1 MERKKFL
8 KSLPLIGLSGGLLLS
23 ACNTTGS
30 TDLGGN
36 ENELEGDAF
45 LINDA
50 AEREAI
56 AIQTYT
62 AAAESG
68 LIESQ
73 TVLDTAVNYRSHHRE
88 HLEEFNNLL
97 VDLDTDPVELTNF
110 SADERVGNVTNQ
122 EQAVELA
129 MTLEFEAAEAYFTQ
143 LVNQLQQPGPR
154 RLFGNIYPVEVSH
167 FVSLKA
173 VLGRNPA
180 INAALFADLQA
191 T

>member
-1 MERKKFL
+1 MERKNFL
-8 KSLPLIGLSGGLLLS
+8 KTLPFIGISGGLLLS
-23 ACNTTGS
+23 ACNTSGS
-30 TDLGGN
+30 TDIGSG
-36 ENELEGDAF
+36 ENDLEGDAF

-56 AIQTYT
+56 SIQTYT
-62 AAAESG
+62 TAVNSG

-73 TVLDTAVNYRSHHRE
+73 AVLDTAVFFRSHHQE

-97 VDLDTDPVELTNF
+97 VDFDTEPVILSDF
-110 SADERVGNVTNQ
+110 SVDERISDVSNQ
-122 EQAVELA
+122 QGAIELA

-143 LVNQLQQPGPR
+143 LVNQLQQPNPR

-173 VLGRNPA
+173 ALGRNPA
-180 INAALFADLQA
+180 INAALFEDLQA
-191 T
+191 S